1 MQRKRNNNEKT
12 KTKTKKDR
20 TKKVT
25 GTMQDLYHVPLV

>member
-20 TKKVT
+20 TKKVK
-25 GTMQDLYHVPLV
+25 GTMQDSYHVPLV